1 VGEQLFPKLTSS
13 QQKDN
18 GIEELKGFLGS
29 SVQDNT
35 TTKPDGKLPS
45 GDAAKYSSA
54 QHQSGFAAGY
64 VIECS
69 LNDKDV
75 LTIKSIV
82 GTNATGTDRYSP
94 ADVDSTLAADY
105 DTGAARIKYG
115 TSDQVAVDKNTV
127 AFYFTTVNGDDKYGV
142 AIGYD
147 KMSNVDK
154 GTAFVAQTT
163 KANLTD
169 VVLRGRR
176 EGLRLCPG
184 PHQQLLR
191 LCDPERASDGR
202 HRLHPEAHQIR
213 LRLPVQGQQRL

>member
-1 VGEQLFPKLTSS
+1 MKVLLADGTEKLYTLNFDASAQNVGEQLFPKLTSS

-35 TTKPDGKLPS
+35 TTKPDGTLPS
-45 GDAAKYSSA
+45 GGKVHYSSK

-64 VIECS
+64 VIEYS

-82 GTNATGTDRYSP
+82 GDNHANADDHYSP
-94 ADVDSTLAADY
+94 ANVKSTLAADY

-169 VVLRGRR
+169 VVLFDA
-176 EGLRLCPG
+176 EGVAAEKDYAYVLAAPAA
-184 PHQQLLR
+184 P
-191 LCDPERASDGR
+191 PAM
-202 HRLHPEAHQIR
+202 
-213 LRLPVQGQQRL
+213 